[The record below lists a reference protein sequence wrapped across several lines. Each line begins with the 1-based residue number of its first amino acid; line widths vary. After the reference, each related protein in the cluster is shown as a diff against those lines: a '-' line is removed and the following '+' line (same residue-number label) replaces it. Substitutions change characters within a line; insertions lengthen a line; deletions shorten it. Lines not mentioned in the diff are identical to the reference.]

1 MRYSDNK
8 RIAKNAIFLYIR
20 MIVVMAVSLFTTRL
34 ILAILGETDY
44 GIYNIVGG
52 IVVMLSFFN
61 SSLTMATQRFLSYT
75 LGQNDKEKFNKILN
89 ASLGCYIMISVVIIV
104 LAETVGLW
112 FVNTQLTIPAHKIY
126 AANIVYQFTIVT
138 FIIGVLRIPFESAVI
153 ATERMS
159 FYAYLSVI
167 EALLKLAVVG
177 LLYFCQGNKLINY
190 AAFMMLI
197 PLGSITAFVI
207 YCIKKI
213 GCVLR
218 LFFEKSLFKEL
229 FSYTGWTMLG
239 SIANVVARQGGNI
252 LINIFYGVVA
262 NAAFGIASQV
272 NTAFNSLV
280 GNFQTAFKPQVIKL
294 FAANKTNELN
304 QLIYRTSKFSFFLTF
319 ILFLPVCFNIQQ
331 ILSLWLEEVPQYTG
345 IFAICLMAY
354 CSIDAI
360 QAPLIFLIYA
370 HSNIRTYQLWLS
382 SLLILNLPI
391 SYICLKCN
399 YPPTIVLYVY
409 VSLNFVSACIR
420 TVYVKSLSAFP
431 SANYVK
437 KVIVPAIYVI
447 LVSTILSYAIKQL
460 LDIFILEILLIFI
473 TTVAVSYF
481 LGLNSHEKNVINM
494 AVCRFLKRFARRLGI
509 RENRK
514 YIDYIKKG
522 ENCRLI
528 DCTCSSEPYLVRIGN
543 HVSATKTHFETH
555 DGAVWIFRDRYPDWV
570 VIKPITIGNNV
581 YIGTGCTILPGVTI
595 GDNVIIGAGS
605 IVTKDVPDG
614 CVYAGVPAKFIK
626 TIEDYQ
632 QKIRSDIHATKGL
645 SAEDKK
651 RYYSDLYNM

>member
-229 FSYTGWTMLG
+229 FSYTGWTML
-239 SIANVVARQGGNI
+239 
-252 LINIFYGVVA
+252 
-262 NAAFGIASQV
+262 
-272 NTAFNSLV
+272 
-280 GNFQTAFKPQVIKL
+280 
-294 FAANKTNELN
+294 
-304 QLIYRTSKFSFFLTF
+304 
-319 ILFLPVCFNIQQ
+319 
-331 ILSLWLEEVPQYTG
+331 
-345 IFAICLMAY
+345 
-354 CSIDAI
+354 
-360 QAPLIFLIYA
+360 
-370 HSNIRTYQLWLS
+370 
-382 SLLILNLPI
+382 
-391 SYICLKCN
+391 
-399 YPPTIVLYVY
+399 
-409 VSLNFVSACIR
+409 
-420 TVYVKSLSAFP
+420 
-431 SANYVK
+431 
-437 KVIVPAIYVI
+437 
-447 LVSTILSYAIKQL
+447 
-460 LDIFILEILLIFI
+460 
-473 TTVAVSYF
+473 
-481 LGLNSHEKNVINM
+481 
-494 AVCRFLKRFARRLGI
+494 
-509 RENRK
+509 
-514 YIDYIKKG
+514 
-522 ENCRLI
+522 
-528 DCTCSSEPYLVRIGN
+528 
-543 HVSATKTHFETH
+543 
-555 DGAVWIFRDRYPDWV
+555 
-570 VIKPITIGNNV
+570 
-581 YIGTGCTILPGVTI
+581 
-595 GDNVIIGAGS
+595 
-605 IVTKDVPDG
+605 
-614 CVYAGVPAKFIK
+614 
-626 TIEDYQ
+626 
-632 QKIRSDIHATKGL
+632 
-645 SAEDKK
+645 
-651 RYYSDLYNM
+651 